1 MQKISELDTKKEYI
15 LILNICISGD
25 FVSLIVDVLILW
37 KQCPTL
43 NFCFLNYSVWYEVFQ
58 F

>member
-25 FVSLIVDVLILW
+25 FVSLIVDVLI
-37 KQCPTL
+37 
-43 NFCFLNYSVWYEVFQ
+43 
-58 F
+58 